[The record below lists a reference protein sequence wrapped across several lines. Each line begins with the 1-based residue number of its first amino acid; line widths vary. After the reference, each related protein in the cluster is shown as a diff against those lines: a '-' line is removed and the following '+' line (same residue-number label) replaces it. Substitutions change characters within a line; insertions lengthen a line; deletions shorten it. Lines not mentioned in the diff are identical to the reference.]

1 MKSTMKTLRII
12 ALCLLASY
20 GFAQQKLSKTSQS
33 IKVNKDVEIDL
44 NTSYVELEIDTW
56 NKDIVEI
63 EAYIESDKLSEEEL
77 KQALEDWKLDVD
89 ATNGK
94 VIISTQGGRGFGLVA
109 RNDYDNLLRDLEFEL
124 ANIPDVP
131 ELGLIPEPPQPP
143 NLPDIPEVPELPK
156 MPEIPE
162 IPELPELPD
171 GIKSITFDYDKYQ
184 KEGEKYLAEWS
195 KRYEKEGG
203 KELQKAMEKWAKKFA
218 ASGYQKKMQKW
229 GEDYAKRFE
238 GDWTEQMEAWGEKF
252 GDDYA
257 KQMEVWGEKYGKEW
271 AERMEAWAERLEKQL
286 ERKEAR
292 LSEQQAR
299 SEEREAMRA
308 EREAQR
314 AQLRAE
320 REAFLAKR
328 NQEVKERQNA
338 LVVRGFK
345 RNSSDKVRKVI
356 KLRIPKKAKLNMN
369 VRHGELK
376 ISSLLH
382 NAQGNISHSFLEAEY
397 IDGGDTSIN
406 VAYSPV
412 LINTWN
418 LGTLNLNFVDKA
430 QIKKASSLVLNSKS
444 SNVLIETLDDTGIID
459 GSFGD
464 LTISNLTDSFKT
476 LNLVLENS
484 DALVNLPK
492 DVNYNLYFNGSRSK
506 LNNKTTAQKTIRH
519 RPNSDNSERTVMVN
533 AKFSDVIIN

>member
-1 MKSTMKTLRII
+1 
-12 ALCLLASY
+12 
-20 GFAQQKLSKTSQS
+20 
-33 IKVNKDVEIDL
+33 
-44 NTSYVELEIDTW
+44 
-56 NKDIVEI
+56 
-63 EAYIESDKLSEEEL
+63 
-77 KQALEDWKLDVD
+77 
-89 ATNGK
+89 
-94 VIISTQGGRGFGLVA
+94 
-109 RNDYDNLLRDLEFEL
+109 
-124 ANIPDVP
+124 
-131 ELGLIPEPPQPP
+131 
-143 NLPDIPEVPELPK
+143 
-156 MPEIPE
+156 
-162 IPELPELPD
+162 
-171 GIKSITFDYDKYQ
+171 
-184 KEGEKYLAEWS
+184 
-195 KRYEKEGG
+195 
-203 KELQKAMEKWAKKFA
+203 
-218 ASGYQKKMQKW
+218 
-229 GEDYAKRFE
+229 
-238 GDWTEQMEAWGEKF
+238 
-252 GDDYA
+252 
-257 KQMEVWGEKYGKEW
+257 
-271 AERMEAWAERLEKQL
+271 
-286 ERKEAR
+286 
-292 LSEQQAR
+292 
-299 SEEREAMRA
+299 
-308 EREAQR
+308 
-314 AQLRAE
+314 
-320 REAFLAKR
+320 
-328 NQEVKERQNA
+328 
-338 LVVRGFK
+338 
-345 RNSSDKVRKVI
+345 
-356 KLRIPKKAKLNMN
+356 MN

-492 DVNYNLYFNGSRSK
+492 AVNYNLYFNGSRSK